1 MAESVAANLLLISV
15 PIEYRIKD
23 INAYLYEYAEPQRV
37 MESIVFQMVSEYAA
51 SVDVDQLIGPG
62 RMEFNADL
70 RERLQR
76 RLDEFKLG
84 IELVF
89 VGIRGAHPTAEEQ
102 VASTYQKVVSAQT
115 SMGTMIGRARGKAQ
129 SMLTK
134 VAGSV
139 ERATALD
146 EAILAKDRL
155 EQDPEADPE
164 ELKKAQGLVDTLLLG
179 DPLRGIAP
187 VGGEAA
193 VQIAEAREKSSAA
206 VTEAANK
213 ARQFQAEVASY
224 RASPQLYM
232 ARKRLERFEDLPFV
246 RKYLIVGDAG
256 NVIFEYTD
264 SREAGLDAVLQEGY
278 EKEKKKASE

>member
-1 MAESVAANLLLISV
+1 MGESVAANLLLISV

-23 INAYLYEYAEPQRV
+23 ITAYLYNYAEPQRV

-70 RERLQR
+70 YERLQR
-76 RLDEFKLG
+76 RLDESDLG
-84 IELVF
+84 IELAF

-102 VASTYQKVVSAQT
+102 VASTYQKVVSAET

-129 SMLTK
+129 SMLTE

-139 ERATALD
+139 ERARALD
-146 EAILAKDRL
+146 EAIQEKDRL
-155 EQDPEADPE
+155 EQDSEADPE
-164 ELKKAQGLVDTLLLG
+164 EIKRAQELVDTLLLG
-179 DPLRGIAP
+179 DPLNGIAP
-187 VGGEAA
+187 AGGEAA
-193 VQIAEAREKSSAA
+193 AQISLAREKSIAA

-213 ARQFQAEVASY
+213 AWQFKAELASY
-224 RASPQLYM
+224 RASPLLYM
-232 ARKRLERFEDLPFV
+232 ARKRLEIYEDLSFV
-246 RKYLIVGDAG
+246 RKYLIVGEAG

-278 EKEKKKASE
+278 EKEKQKTSE